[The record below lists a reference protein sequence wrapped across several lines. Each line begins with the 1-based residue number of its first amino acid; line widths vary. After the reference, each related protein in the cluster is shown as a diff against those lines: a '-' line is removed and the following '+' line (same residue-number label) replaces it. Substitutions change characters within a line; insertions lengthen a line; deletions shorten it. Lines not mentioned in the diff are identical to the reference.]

1 MTWVLAA
8 AAALAVLL
16 WPVGRPGRPSLR
28 AMRRGAPGPT
38 RQPGL
43 GASQPSRPAVGPP
56 SRSSVRSSG
65 WLPGWLPGGWLGW
78 SPGRPLESRRRRTG
92 RGPAHESSV
101 DDVADAL
108 VLVAL
113 ALRAGLDLTR
123 ALEEVATGSGES
135 VARDLSAVVAAVRWG
150 RPVEEAWTYAGWL
163 WRPAALAWSVA
174 EATGAAPAAL
184 VADAAIRLRERQER
198 DRERRAARAGV
209 LLVLPL
215 GLGFLPAFACTAVLP
230 VVIALAV
237 GVLDAG
243 G

>member
-8 AAALAVLL
+8 GAALAVLL

-28 AMRRGAPGPT
+28 AMRRGALGPT

-65 WLPGWLPGGWLGW
+65 WSPGW
-78 SPGRPLESRRRRTG
+78 SLERRRRGTG
-92 RGPAHESSV
+92 LGPAHESSV

-123 ALEEVATGSGES
+123 ALEEVATGSGAS

-150 RPVEEAWTYAGWL
+150 RPVEEAWTYAGSL

>member
-1 MTWVLAA
+1 MSWALALAA
-8 AAALAVLL
+8 GVAVLV
-16 WPVGRPGRPSLR
+16 WPGRL
-28 AMRRGAPGPT
+28 
-38 RQPGL
+38 
-43 GASQPSRPAVGPP
+43 RPAVRRAA
-56 SRSSVRSSG
+56 ST
-65 WLPGWLPGGWLGW
+65 
-78 SPGRPLESRRRRTG
+78 PGRRVPRVRRRSRDAS
-92 RGPAHESSV
+92 PAPPV
-101 DDVADAL
+101 DEVADAL

-123 ALEEVATGSGES
+123 ALEEVATGAGALVSK
-135 VARDLSAVVAAVRWG
+135 DLSAVVAAVRWG
-150 RPVEEAWTYAGWL
+150 RPVDEAWSYASPV

-184 VADAAIRLRERQER
+184 VADAAARLRDGRER

-237 GVLDAG
+237 GVLDTAG
-243 G
+243 R